1 MYGDSFTRLAKGS
14 GEWDKLEYNGQV
26 VYAFAEYLTTRE
38 IKKQTGTGLEQFV
51 ADAKKKMNIVVR
63 GSGGAEDGLPG
74 KAGL

>member
-1 MYGDSFTRLAKGS
+1 MFIFFLASAGDSFTRLAKGS

-51 ADAKKKMNIVVR
+51 ADAKKKMNIVDTATFLHV
-63 GSGGAEDGLPG
+63 
-74 KAGL
+74 